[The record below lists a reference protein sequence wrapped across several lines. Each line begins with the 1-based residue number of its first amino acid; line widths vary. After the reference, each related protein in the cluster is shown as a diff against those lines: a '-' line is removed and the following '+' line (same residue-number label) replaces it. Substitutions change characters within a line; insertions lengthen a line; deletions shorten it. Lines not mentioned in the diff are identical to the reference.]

1 MYTKMC
7 KKSTWA
13 QDDTFTIL
21 TSIPAK
27 CKMGAAFFSNKVL
40 AFLQRKC
47 NYDYTRNNLKNLTDL
62 LHSEGNKSV

>member
-47 NYDYTRNNLKNLTDL
+47 NYDYTNNLKN
-62 LHSEGNKSV
+62 